1 MGQCNLRQS
10 IYKAILRLEIL
21 TSDTN
26 SPSDL
31 KLHIYCCVS
40 FLLLLSTLSV
50 VSNSLQPHGLYPAR
64 LLCPWDSPGKS
75 TGVGIHSFLLEI
87 FPTQGLNPG
96 FLHCNQILSPMSH
109 QGSPRILEW
118 VACLFSRGPSQPRD
132 WARVSFIA
140 DELLSSPLSLSCVY
154 VIKLLFCFLLICL
167 TST

>member
-50 VSNSLQPHGLYPAR
+50 VSDSFVTPWTAPHQAPLSVRFSGQDYGSELPFPPPGDLPTPGIEPRSPALQADY
-64 LLCPWDSPGKS
+64 
-75 TGVGIHSFLLEI
+75 
-87 FPTQGLNPG
+87 
-96 FLHCNQILSPMSH
+96 ILSH
-109 QGSPRILEW
+109 QGSEP
-118 VACLFSRGPSQPRD
+118 
-132 WARVSFIA
+132 
-140 DELLSSPLSLSCVY
+140 SSPEQIENISANAGRSLLQNRS
-154 VIKLLFCFLLICL
+154 KICGP
-167 TST
+167 TFQTARRACEVNVETDFSFPSI